1 MSSREIISIPIKNDE
16 TFSKPHQH
24 RPTEIHTNKFK
35 NLVLSMSGFF
45 SLTKKNKYKHEEKYY
60 SITPEKH
67 KKEYQIEISRDGKF
81 VVTFDTGILY
91 YLNFNFFLL

>member
-60 SITPEKH
+60 SIPEKH
-67 KKEYQIEISRDGKF
+67 KKEEYQIEISRDGKF
-81 VVTFDTGILY
+81 VVTFDTGTLY
-91 YLNFNFFLL
+91 YLNFNFFF